1 MNMHIKNNITE
12 TATNLWNFVND
23 FEVGNLADTELDMPE
38 CNAIHNIIKACESIV
53 ETKLDLYKLLNNTLE

>member
-23 FEVGNLADTELDMPE
+23 FEVGNLADSQLDMSE
-38 CNAIHNIIKACESIV
+38 IRAIHEIIQACEAIIDTRSNI
-53 ETKLDLYKLLNNTLE
+53 YKLLNNTLE

>member
-23 FEVGNLADTELDMPE
+23 FEVGNIAELQ
-38 CNAIHNIIKACESIV
+38 
-53 ETKLDLYKLLNNTLE
+53 LDIDDFSD